1 MYLTDAY
8 MYYFLIHVS
17 CFIDNVRAFVLTGYR
32 EGINGLRKVAN
43 KLVEQTELLNQAV
56 DELQNEADLMQGLE
70 EQLDEIASSQGSS
83 TNEIIMMVRENEEI
97 LSKQKANLRVSSFLL
112 GRRIRSNIFT
122 WVWIHT

>member
-8 MYYFLIHVS
+8 IYYFLIHV
-17 CFIDNVRAFVLTGYR
+17 CFIDNAHVFDLTGYR
-32 EGINGLRKVAN
+32 EGINNLRKVAN

-112 GRRIRSNIFT
+112 GRRIRSNLFT
-122 WVWIHT
+122 